1 MEVRIL
7 RLSVSAACIVGA
19 SLSAPVLAQAPSLSQ
34 SDCEALSGLEIPV
47 DAIELETTGG
57 VVDSAAW
64 METDAHGAY
73 CEVMGSIA
81 PVDPEA
87 WQILWQVNLPSNWNG
102 KAIQYGGGGYNGSIP
117 NLFRSGQRGP
127 DGMPSSLAQGYITF
141 GDDSGHP
148 PESGG
153 GAAFAR
159 NDEALVN
166 YGYAHIKKAYDV
178 MSLLAETAYDT
189 APERVYFLGGSTGG
203 REGLTAATRWPE
215 SYDGVITYYPTA
227 FFMGLRLWGVA
238 LADAIYSDDSA
249 GWFPL
254 EIVETIAE
262 RAVTLCDP
270 LDGAEDGIVSNPA
283 ECRAISSSI
292 VEDLRCPADEVAA
305 NCLNQTQIDRVIDVY
320 HNGYTLPYEIG
331 GWSEY
336 KGYNSLEGVVMNIGT
351 QAEYI
356 NPPPS
361 GPNAHHVNRAFQ
373 FMSNFVDTSEDF
385 DLLEFDIQEPGE
397 FQGRLQEL
405 GEIIGAT
412 DPDLSAFA
420 DSGGKILWLHG
431 VVDQSVSPYMNAAI
445 VERIEE
451 EMGEEAVRD
460 FLRFYFV
467 PGLAHGGG
475 PFNPQIDTLT
485 ALDNWVENGIPPAGL
500 VMVDGTNSE
509 TRGRTRPVCEY
520 PAFPRYNGD
529 GDIDEASS
537 YHCATE

>member
-1 MEVRIL
+1 MPAVER
-7 RLSVSAACIVGA
+7 RCFRWFFNDCAAARTGRH
-19 SLSAPVLAQAPSLSQ
+19 AQFSCP
-34 SDCEALSGLEIPV
+34 
-47 DAIELETTGG
+47 G
-57 VVDSAAW
+57 V
-64 METDAHGAY
+64 
-73 CEVMGSIA
+73 
-81 PVDPEA
+81 
-87 WQILWQVNLPSNWNG
+87 
-102 KAIQYGGGGYNGSIP
+102 
-117 NLFRSGQRGP
+117 
-127 DGMPSSLAQGYITF
+127 TF
-141 GDDSGHP
+141 GNDSGHP

-215 SYDGVITYYPTA
+215 SSDGVITYYPTA

-262 RAVTLCDP
+262 RAVTLRDP

-292 VEDLRCPADEVAA
+292 VEDLRCPADQVAA

-320 HNGYTLPYEIG
+320 YNGYTLPCEIG

-356 NPPPS
+356 NPRRPAPMHTTLIGRS
-361 GPNAHHVNRAFQ
+361 SSCPILSIHLKISIFWN
-373 FMSNFVDTSEDF
+373 STS
-385 DLLEFDIQEPGE
+385 
-397 FQGRLQEL
+397 R
-405 GEIIGAT
+405 
-412 DPDLSAFA
+412 S
-420 DSGGKILWLHG
+420 
-431 VVDQSVSPYMNAAI
+431 
-445 VERIEE
+445 
-451 EMGEEAVRD
+451 
-460 FLRFYFV
+460 
-467 PGLAHGGG
+467 LANSTGG
-475 PFNPQIDTLT
+475 PHSIRRS
-485 ALDNWVENGIPPAGL
+485 I
-500 VMVDGTNSE
+500 
-509 TRGRTRPVCEY
+509 R
-520 PAFPRYNGD
+520 
-529 GDIDEASS
+529 
-537 YHCATE
+537 